1 MMIDSGM
8 SEMDAIRAAT
18 VVAAELIEMS
28 DSLGTIEAGKLADM
42 IAVLTGVAVVIKDGI
57 QVKQV
62 PGVRPG
68 V

>member
-1 MMIDSGM
+1 MMVDSGM